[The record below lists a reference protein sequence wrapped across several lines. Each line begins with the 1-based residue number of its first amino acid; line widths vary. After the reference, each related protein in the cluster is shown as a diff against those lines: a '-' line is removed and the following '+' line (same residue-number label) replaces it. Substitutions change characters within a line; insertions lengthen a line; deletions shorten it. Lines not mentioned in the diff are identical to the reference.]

1 MNSILYILISKS
13 IATIWITIF
22 RKSFVKTEFSGTSQH
37 QLSYHDSDFIR
48 GEKPL
53 KSAITY
59 FIFYWFNRYF
69 IIIYISTLLFGTLFL
84 NIPFR

>member
-1 MNSILYILISKS
+1 MNSYLYILISKL

-22 RKSFVKTEFSGTSQH
+22 RKSFVKTEFSGTDIH
-37 QLSYHDSDFIR
+37 HLSYNDSDFIR

-53 KSAITY
+53 KNAITY

-69 IIIYISTLLFGTLFL
+69 IIIYILTLLFGMLVL